1 MKTGNSQKVFLDTTF
16 LPPFFQIEIEVEAFT
31 SNIFKEALTRF
42 SQIHFSELS
51 IFEAKAKIHTLSM
64 KEASYSKAS
73 ESFGSNLTTLMD
85 DEKIIFHT
93 YTAQDDEYFNLIS
106 AKRLDLDTF
115 DMIIMAQAMNI
126 GLLIT
131 EDREILNVRERPEF
145 TDDPTLRR
153 LKVRRWVEQA
163 GRI

>member
-1 MKTGNSQKVFLDTTF
+1 
-16 LPPFFQIEIEVEAFT
+16 
-31 SNIFKEALTRF
+31 
-42 SQIHFSELS
+42 
-51 IFEAKAKIHTLSM
+51 
-64 KEASYSKAS
+64 
-73 ESFGSNLTTLMD
+73 MD

-93 YTAQDDEYFNLIS
+93 YTAQDGEYFNLIS